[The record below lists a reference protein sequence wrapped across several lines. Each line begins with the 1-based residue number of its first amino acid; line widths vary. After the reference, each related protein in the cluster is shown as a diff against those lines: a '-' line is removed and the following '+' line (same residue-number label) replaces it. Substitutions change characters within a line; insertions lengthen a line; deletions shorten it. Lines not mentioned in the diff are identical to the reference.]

1 MVVML
6 DVPSNTRTLIVSA
19 VYMEDGVAKSERKI
33 IRTGELGKY
42 VLSDTE
48 KEWKNESNQM

>member
-6 DVPSNTRTLIVSA
+6 DVPNNTRTLIVSA
-19 VYMEDGVAKSERKI
+19 IYMENGIAKSERKI

-42 VLSDTE
+42 VLSDVE
-48 KEWKNESNQM
+48 KEGTGHE